1 MTYLLS
7 QILDGAADSAADS
20 TAFRCN
26 SESLTYGELLQKANG
41 LAHWLVAHGVKRG
54 DRIGIYLSK
63 SLESAIAIYG
73 IWKAG
78 AAYVPLDPS
87 APLSQLTYTLN
98 HCGVQHLIT
107 HRSKRRLLPQIL
119 AASPQI
125 RWIVGLPQHWPDS
138 LPDSLKIEP
147 TITCCDWADLPA
159 SNTAP
164 ALKILSQD
172 LAYILYTSGSTGQ
185 PKGIMHTHYG
195 GLSYAQLVAKT
206 YGLTASDRIGN
217 HSPLHFD
224 ISTLGF
230 FAGPLVGA
238 TTVILLEAYTKLPA
252 SLSQLIE
259 DEALSIWYSVP
270 FALTQLLLRGVLA
283 ERNLETLRWVLF
295 AGEPFPAKYLYAL
308 MAHLPQARFSN
319 IYGPAEVNQC
329 TYYHI
334 PRLTEGAPMPE
345 DLSPIGQ
352 VWDNSEGL
360 VVDEFDRPVTPGE
373 VGELLVRTAT
383 MMSGYWQRPDLTAKA
398 FFHTSI
404 ANQPAVFYRTGD
416 LVQEIGGQYQF
427 LGRKDRQIKTRGY
440 RVELDGVEAA
450 LVAHPAI
457 EEAATYAIPYEGG
470 SHQIGAS
477 IILKPGAAL
486 SETDIQ
492 GYASDRLPA
501 YAVPQQISIVSTFP
515 RTGTGK
521 IDRRSLQS
529 ATQSAM
535 KSAAQSATTQ
545 MQTERQTERLVESS

>member
-107 HRSKRRLLPQIL
+107 HRAKRRLLPQIL

-125 RWIVGLPQHWPDS
+125 RWVVGLPQYWTDS
-138 LPDSLKIEP
+138 LPNSLPNSLEIEP
-147 TITCCDWADLPA
+147 TLTCCDWADLPA

-238 TTVILLEAYTKLPA
+238 TT
-252 SLSQLIE
+252 
-259 DEALSIWYSVP
+259 
-270 FALTQLLLRGVLA
+270 
-283 ERNLETLRWVLF
+283 
-295 AGEPFPAKYLYAL
+295 
-308 MAHLPQARFSN
+308 
-319 IYGPAEVNQC
+319 
-329 TYYHI
+329 
-334 PRLTEGAPMPE
+334 
-345 DLSPIGQ
+345 
-352 VWDNSEGL
+352 
-360 VVDEFDRPVTPGE
+360 
-373 VGELLVRTAT
+373 
-383 MMSGYWQRPDLTAKA
+383 
-398 FFHTSI
+398 
-404 ANQPAVFYRTGD
+404 
-416 LVQEIGGQYQF
+416 
-427 LGRKDRQIKTRGY
+427 
-440 RVELDGVEAA
+440 
-450 LVAHPAI
+450 
-457 EEAATYAIPYEGG
+457 
-470 SHQIGAS
+470 
-477 IILKPGAAL
+477 
-486 SETDIQ
+486 
-492 GYASDRLPA
+492 
-501 YAVPQQISIVSTFP
+501 
-515 RTGTGK
+515 
-521 IDRRSLQS
+521 
-529 ATQSAM
+529 
-535 KSAAQSATTQ
+535 
-545 MQTERQTERLVESS
+545 